1 MHTTWRRLPTP
12 SGTPVAAKPWNQR
25 RWHMS
30 VGPDEAL
37 RLEHR
42 NINLTGVLDMHHWM
56 KVFDV
61 SADELRKAVQEAGT
75 HADAV
80 REFLS
85 QRQLP
90 LDLSS

>member
-1 MHTTWRRLPTP
+1 
-12 SGTPVAAKPWNQR
+12 
-25 RWHMS
+25 MS
-30 VGPDEAL
+30 VGPDDAFKVEL
-37 RLEHR
+37 R
-42 NINLTGVLDMHHWM
+42 NINLTGVLDMHYWM

-61 SADELRKAVQEAGT
+61 SAEELRKAVQEAGT